1 MPATYHVARACQQ
14 KKHHCAWPRRCGTL
28 PLQPPPG
35 CSVGLHSHGTDV
47 LGNPLSAAS
56 AGSVPG
62 AFVRRQRAN
71 AICESLRGNLS
82 TAPLA
87 TPICRS
93 EALHSPTAKDAGV
106 PPEPGCSRHAASLA
120 GAHHPRCGSY
130 CSQLQAVCMQSRGS
144 CWADMIS
151 MRRRRCSWLAAQAC
165 FGTTGHTGGGQVC
178 VHRQPFTGY
187 CGRKG

>member
-1 MPATYHVARACQQ
+1 MPATYHVACACQQ
-14 KKHHCAWPRRCGTL
+14 KASLCMVWH
-28 PLQPPPG
+28 PPPPTSPWVQ
-35 CSVGLHSHGTDV
+35 CRAAFPRHRRPRQPSLCCFSWFSPWCVCAE
-47 LGNPLSAAS
+47 SALQRDLRI
-56 AGSVPG
+56 AGRG
-62 AFVRRQRAN
+62 K
-71 AICESLRGNLS
+71 LR

-87 TPICRS
+87 TPICCS
-93 EALHSPTAKDAGV
+93 EALQSPTAKDAGV

-120 GAHHPRCGSY
+120 RAHHPRCGSY

-151 MRRRRCSWLAAQAC
+151 MRHRRCSWVAAQAR